1 MTLEEKHPILISG
14 HQHVAKL
21 IVRHYH
27 EKVGHQGRHFTEG
40 AIRAAGYWIT
50 GMKRIIANLLYN
62 CVKCRRLRGPTCHQ
76 QMAELPEER
85 VKPSP
90 PFSFVGV
97 DMCGP
102 WEVTT
107 RRTRG
112 GAAHWKRW
120 AALFTCLGTRAVH
133 IEVVEEMSASSFINA
148 LRRFTAIRGSVKEYR
163 SDRGTNFVGGT
174 RELQMDT
181 INIEDGLI
189 KGHLSTEGSVWKF
202 NPPHA
207 SHMGG
212 SWERMIGM
220 TRKILDSML
229 HEHKGPKLTHEVL
242 TTLMAEISS
251 IINAR
256 PLVPVS
262 TDPESPFI
270 LSPSVLLTQKITDTP
285 DVLLNLS
292 TKDMYCSSWKFV
304 QALADRFWARWR
316 REYLHM
322 IQKRAKWTDK
332 CLNRKVG
339 DVVLLKDNSVPRNE
353 WPLAVVDEVYPS

>member
-1 MTLEEKHPILISG
+1 
-14 HQHVAKL
+14 
-21 IVRHYH
+21 
-27 EKVGHQGRHFTEG
+27 
-40 AIRAAGYWIT
+40 
-50 GMKRIIANLLYN
+50 
-62 CVKCRRLRGPTCHQ
+62 
-76 QMAELPEER
+76 
-85 VKPSP
+85 
-90 PFSFVGV
+90 
-97 DMCGP
+97 
-102 WEVTT
+102 
-107 RRTRG
+107 
-112 GAAHWKRW
+112 
-120 AALFTCLGTRAVH
+120 
-133 IEVVEEMSASSFINA
+133 MSASSFINA

-181 INIEDGLI
+181 INIEDGLV
-189 KGHLSTEGSVWKF
+189 KDHLSTEGSVWKF

-212 SWERMIGM
+212 SWERMIGT
-220 TRKILDSML
+220 TRRILDSML
-229 HEHKGPKLTHEVL
+229 LEHKGPKLTHEVL

-270 LSPSVLLTQKITDTP
+270 LSPSVLLTQKTTDTP

-292 TKDMYCSSWKFV
+292 TKDMYRSSWKFV

-316 REYLHM
+316 REYLHT

-332 CLNRKVG
+332 CPNRKVG

-353 WPLAVVDEVYPS
+353 WPLAVVHEVYPSQDGLVWKVSIRIFRHGEAHTYVRPVTEVVLLINAIWEISC

>member
-1 MTLEEKHPILISG
+1 M
-14 HQHVAKL
+14 AKL

-62 CVKCRRLRGPTCHQ
+62 YVKCRRLRGPTCHQ

-97 DMCGP
+97 DMCVP

-107 RRTRG
+107 KRTRG
-112 GAAHWKRW
+112 GAAHLKRW

-163 SDRGTNFVGGT
+163 SDQGTNFVGGT

-181 INIEDGLI
+181 ISIEDGLI

-212 SWERMIGM
+212 SWERMIGT
-220 TRKILDSML
+220 TRNILDSML
-229 HEHKGPKLTHEVL
+229 LEHKGPKLTHEVL

-270 LSPSVLLTQKITDTP
+270 MSPSVLLTQKT
-285 DVLLNLS
+285 
-292 TKDMYCSSWKFV
+292 M
-304 QALADRFWARWR
+304 
-316 REYLHM
+316 
-322 IQKRAKWTDK
+322 
-332 CLNRKVG
+332 
-339 DVVLLKDNSVPRNE
+339 
-353 WPLAVVDEVYPS
+353 